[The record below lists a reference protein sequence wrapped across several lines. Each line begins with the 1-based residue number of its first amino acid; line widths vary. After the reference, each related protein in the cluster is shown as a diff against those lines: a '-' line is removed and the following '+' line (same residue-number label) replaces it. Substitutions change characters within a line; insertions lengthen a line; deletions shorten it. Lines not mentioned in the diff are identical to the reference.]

1 MFTKTN
7 QSNNLRRWLIF
18 LYFFSILSVTI
29 FILYLESGYRGKN
42 VTNGL
47 TDQLDGSLGDRQ
59 LLDLKHFRYVIN
71 SKVCGK
77 QNRRKILAVV
87 IVTSYAGDVDM
98 RNTIRRA
105 YPARILSKFGVRR
118 IFLLALT
125 DEKREK
131 VTQEMILDESQKF
144 NDILQGNFIEGYR
157 NLTYK
162 HIMGLQ
168 WVTEYCF
175 QAKYVI
181 KMDHDIIFDFYRLNF
196 ILKRLPPDNLLLA
209 GYVMNHMKPMR
220 DPANKW
226 YVTNKEYPRTE
237 YPNFLSGWFYITN
250 PQTAKLLVDLTK
262 DLPYFWIDDLYV
274 TGLLVEKT
282 NITFVRLNRYYTT
295 HPEYLQCCIDK
306 PNFTCDYLIG
316 PVGNDN
322 RLMLHFENYSENCFY
337 KTCRK
342 RGEGNSLK
350 STCIA
355 KWKDEPFGK
364 GRASVDLITLS

>member
-18 LYFFSILSVTI
+18 LYFFSTLSVTI
-29 FILYLESGYRGKN
+29 FILYLESGYHGKN
-42 VTNGL
+42 VINGRA
-47 TDQLDGSLGDRQ
+47 DQLDDSLGDKQ

-71 SKVCGK
+71 SQVCGK
-77 QNRRKILAVV
+77 QNRKKILTVV

-118 IFLLALT
+118 IFLLALV
-125 DEKREK
+125 DEKKEK

-144 NDILQGNFIEGYR
+144 NDILQGNFIEDYR

-162 HIMGLQ
+162 HVMGLQ

-175 QAKYVI
+175 QAKY
-181 KMDHDIIFDFYRLNF
+181 
-196 ILKRLPPDNLLLA
+196 NLLLA

-220 DPANKW
+220 DPTNKW
-226 YVTNKEYPRTE
+226 FVTNKEYPRQD
-237 YPNFLSGWFYITN
+237 YPNFL
-250 PQTAKLLVDLTK
+250 
-262 DLPYFWIDDLYV
+262 IDDLYV

-282 NITFVRLNRYYTT
+282 NITFVKLNRYYTT

-306 PNFTCDYLIG
+306 PNFICDYLIG

-322 RLMLHFENYSENCFY
+322 RLMLLFEKFSENCFY

-342 RGEGNSLK
+342 RGENNSLK